1 MWNLC
6 EKFCELINVMTPFIN
21 NEWNITNKNV
31 QRMWNC
37 LNKTDQQIFM
47 FNMKEFDWTTYFNVI
62 YKGVRSNL
70 FKEDDSFL
78 KGAHIKKER

>member
-78 KGAHIKKER
+78 KSAHIKKER

>member
-6 EKFCELINVMTPFIN
+6 EKICELVDVLTLFMN

-37 LNKTDQQIFM
+37 LNKTDQQMFT
-47 FNMKEFDWTTYFNVI
+47 FNMKKFDWIRYFNVV
-62 YKGVRSNL
+62 YKGIRSNL

-78 KGAHIKKER
+78 KSAHIKKRR